1 MAQMINLPWLS
12 RKLEV
17 TDSTDPTLIGISG
30 VVMDETK
37 RTIIVQTSN
46 NEITMAKDTI
56 RFTIEEEEIN
66 GSTVGQRPEER
77 IGKRYRSPDMR
88 DIGVDVNKPEGEW
101 DGSKNCPFY
110 GNLRLRGQIITG
122 VVSSEGMQDTVVVER
137 QTTRYMKKFER
148 YEKRTRR
155 YSAHLPSCIGELNP
169 GDNVRIMECRPL
181 SKTVKFCVIEKG
193 AGQ

>member
-1 MAQMINLPWLS
+1 MTQMIILPWLS

-77 IGKRYRSPDMR
+77 IGKRYRRS
-88 DIGVDVNKPEGEW
+88 
-101 DGSKNCPFY
+101 
-110 GNLRLRGQIITG
+110 
-122 VVSSEGMQDTVVVER
+122 
-137 QTTRYMKKFER
+137 
-148 YEKRTRR
+148 
-155 YSAHLPSCIGELNP
+155 
-169 GDNVRIMECRPL
+169 
-181 SKTVKFCVIEKG
+181 
-193 AGQ
+193 